1 MKFEEI
7 IVVEDNDTMR
17 LGISD
22 SLKKEGY
29 VVNAF
34 DNGPEAI
41 KKFQSSHASLAIIDL
56 KMEPLD
62 GMEVLRQIKEINPAT
77 EVLMISAYGTVEDA
91 VKAMHLG
98 AADFLTKPFSPEE
111 LRFRVK
117 KILEKI
123 LNNRKME
130 NLVEQNKLLNEELF
144 TGYDEIIGNSEAI
157 KKVFSFVEQV
167 ADKESTI
174 LVQGESGTGKELIAR
189 AIHRKS
195 KRADHPFIR
204 VNCGVLNDNLLE
216 SELFGHEKGSFTGAV
231 KQKKGRFELADKGT
245 LFLDEVGDISPA
257 MQVKLLRVLQ
267 EGEFER
273 VGGEITL
280 KTDVRIIAASNKELQ
295 KLIVDG
301 KFREDLF
308 YRISVIPIVLPS
320 LRARKDD
327 IPLLVNYFLQKLSL
341 KNRIERKEITNEGM
355 KLLINYSWPG
365 NIRELENLIERLSV
379 ISEGKEIDPLL
390 IGSHLSS
397 NFTISN
403 GYSNLPLDDA
413 VCAFEKNLIIQAMK
427 KSDGVK
433 NRAAKML
440 GVSTSVLYYKL
451 EKYGLI

>member
-62 GMEVLRQIKEINPAT
+62 GIEVLRQIKETNPAT

-295 KLIVDG
+295 KLIVEG

-440 GVSTSVLYYKL
+440 GVNTSVLYYKL

>member
-7 IVVEDNDTMR
+7 IIIEDSDTMR

-29 VVNAF
+29 AVTSF
-34 DNGPEAI
+34 DNGPDAL
-41 KKFQSSHASLAIIDL
+41 KQFQSSPASLAIVDL
-56 KMEPLD
+56 KMEPMN
-62 GMEVLRQIKEINPAT
+62 GIEVLQQIKEINPST

-91 VKAMHLG
+91 VKALHVG

-111 LRFRVK
+111 LRIRVK
-117 KILEKI
+117 KILQKI
-123 LNNRKME
+123 LNDRKMD
-130 NLVEQNKLLNEELF
+130 NLIEQNKLLDEELF
-144 TGYDEIIGNSEAI
+144 TGYDEIIGSSEAI
-157 KKVFSFVEQV
+157 KKIFAFVGQV

-195 KRADHPFIR
+195 KRAAHPFIR
-204 VNCGVLNDNLLE
+204 INCGVLNDNLLE
-216 SELFGHEKGSFTGAV
+216 SELFGHEKGAFTGAI

-280 KTDVRIIAASNKELQ
+280 KTDVRIIAASNKELK
-295 KLIVDG
+295 KLIVEG

-308 YRISVIPIVLPS
+308 YRLSVIPIVLPS
-320 LRARKDD
+320 LRERKVD
-327 IPLLVNYFLQKLSL
+327 IPLLVNHFLQKLSI
-341 KNRIERKEITNEGM
+341 KNRSDKKEISNEGM

-365 NIRELENLIERLSV
+365 NIRELENLIERLFV
-379 ISEGKEIDPLL
+379 ISEGNKIDPLL
-390 IGSHLSS
+390 IGGHLSS
-397 NFTISN
+397 SITIGD
-403 GYSNLPLDDA
+403 GYSNLPLEEA
-413 VCAFEKNLIIQAMK
+413 VGSFEKNLIIQAMK
-427 KSDGVK
+427 KSDGIK

-440 GVSTSVLYYKL
+440 GISTSVLYYKL

>member
-62 GMEVLRQIKEINPAT
+62 GIEVLRQIKEINPAT

-295 KLIVDG
+295 KLIVEG

-327 IPLLVNYFLQKLSL
+327 IPLLVNYFLLKISL

-365 NIRELENLIERLSV
+365 NIRELENL
-379 ISEGKEIDPLL
+379 
-390 IGSHLSS
+390 
-397 NFTISN
+397 
-403 GYSNLPLDDA
+403 
-413 VCAFEKNLIIQAMK
+413 
-427 KSDGVK
+427 
-433 NRAAKML
+433 
-440 GVSTSVLYYKL
+440 
-451 EKYGLI
+451 

>member
-62 GMEVLRQIKEINPAT
+62 GIEVLRQIKEINPAT

-295 KLIVDG
+295 KLIVEG

-413 VCAFEKNLIIQAMK
+413 VCAFEKNLIIHAMK